1 MRSLRVLPIVGRWG
15 MIVGTILPAAVAHDQ
30 FSRGIAVD
38 VIGLG
43 TEIVE
48 CARVRA
54 LIEEHAE
61 RFLARVYTPDEARW
75 CQSRA
80 NATEH
85 FAALWAAKEAVFK
98 SLRFAGRGGAVWVQI
113 EVEQRTDVPRVTV
126 HGAVRERMA
135 KAGVGTILLTTAF
148 TRHYATA
155 TAIAL
160 RAGVV

>member
-1 MRSLRVLPIVGRWG
+1 
-15 MIVGTILPAAVAHDQ
+15 
-30 FSRGIAVD
+30 VD
-38 VIGLG
+38 VVGLG

-61 RFLARVYTPDEARW
+61 RFLDRIYTAAEVRW
-75 CQSRA
+75 CQSRP
-80 NATEH
+80 NATEQ

-98 SLRFAGRGGAVWVQI
+98 SLRMVGRGPAVWAQV
-113 EVEQRTDVPRVTV
+113 EVDARGNAPKVMV

-135 KAGVGTILLTTAF
+135 EAGVGSILLTTAF

-155 TAIAL
+155 TALAL
-160 RAGVV
+160 RAGVG

>member
-1 MRSLRVLPIVGRWG
+1 M
-15 MIVGTILPAAVAHDQ
+15 
-30 FSRGIAVD
+30 D

-54 LIEEHAE
+54 MIEEHGE
-61 RFLARVYTPDEARW
+61 RFLERIYTPDELRW
-75 CQSRA
+75 CQSRK

-85 FAALWAAKEAVFK
+85 FAVMWAAKEAVFK
-98 SLRFAGRGGAVWVQI
+98 CLRVAGRGGSPWTQI
-113 EVEQRTDVPRVTV
+113 EIDLHEDVPRADVG
-126 HGAVRERMA
+126 GALRQRMLEV
-135 KAGVGTILLTTAF
+135 GVGGVMLSTAF

-160 RAGVV
+160 KSSRV

>member
-1 MRSLRVLPIVGRWG
+1 MDV
-15 MIVGTILPAAVAHDQ
+15 VA
-30 FSRGIAVD
+30 
-38 VIGLG
+38 LG

-61 RFLARVYTPDEARW
+61 RFLTRVYTPEEVRW
-75 CQSRA
+75 CQSRP
-80 NATEH
+80 NATEQ

-98 SLRFAGRGGAVWVQI
+98 SLRLVGRGPAVWAQV
-113 EVEQRTDVPRVTV
+113 EVDARGNAPRVTV

-135 KAGVGTILLTTAF
+135 EVGVGSILLTTAF

-160 RAGVV
+160 RGGVG

>member
-1 MRSLRVLPIVGRWG
+1 
-15 MIVGTILPAAVAHDQ
+15 
-30 FSRGIAVD
+30 VD
-38 VIGLG
+38 VVGLG

-54 LIEEHAE
+54 LIEEHGE
-61 RFLARVYTPDEARW
+61 RFLARVYTPEEIRW

-80 NATEH
+80 NATEQ

-98 SLRFAGRGGAVWVQI
+98 SLRLVGRGPAVWAQV
-113 EVEQRTDVPRVTV
+113 EVEVRGDAPRVTIR
-126 HGAVRERMA
+126 GTLQERMSD
-135 KAGVGTILLTTAF
+135 AGVGTILLTTAF

-160 RAGVV
+160 RAGVG

>member
-1 MRSLRVLPIVGRWG
+1 M
-15 MIVGTILPAAVAHDQ
+15 
-30 FSRGIAVD
+30 D
-38 VIGLG
+38 VVGLG

-54 LIEEHAE
+54 LIEEHGE
-61 RFLARVYTPDEARW
+61 RFLARVYTPAEIAR
-75 CQSRA
+75 CQARP

-98 SLRFAGRGGAVWVQI
+98 SLKVAGRGAGVWVQVEI
-113 EVEQRTDVPRVTV
+113 EHRPDAPRVTV
-126 HGAVRERMA
+126 RGAVRERMA
-135 KAGVGTILLTTAF
+135 EVGVGTLLLTTAF

-160 RAGVV
+160 RAGVG

>member
-1 MRSLRVLPIVGRWG
+1 M
-15 MIVGTILPAAVAHDQ
+15 
-30 FSRGIAVD
+30 D
-38 VIGLG
+38 VVGLG

-54 LIEEHAE
+54 LIEEHGE
-61 RFLARVYTPDEARW
+61 RFLARVYTPEEIRW

-80 NATEH
+80 NATEQ

-98 SLRFAGRGGAVWVQI
+98 SLRLVGRGPAVWAQV
-113 EVEQRTDVPRVTV
+113 EVEVRGDAPRVTIR
-126 HGAVRERMA
+126 GTLQERMSD
-135 KAGVGTILLTTAF
+135 AGVGTILLTTAF

-160 RAGVV
+160 RAGVG